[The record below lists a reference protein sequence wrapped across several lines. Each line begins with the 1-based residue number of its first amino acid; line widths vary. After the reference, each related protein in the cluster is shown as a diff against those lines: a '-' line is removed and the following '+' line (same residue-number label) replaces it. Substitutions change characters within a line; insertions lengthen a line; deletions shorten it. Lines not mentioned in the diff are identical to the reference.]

1 MAMLAAELTDVNLLI
16 KRSNT
21 VKDWDFTTTKQTP
34 NCTFLSE
41 ALWEPRATQAPN

>member
-1 MAMLAAELTDVNLLI
+1 MVRLFAELTDVNLLI

-21 VKDWDFTTTKQTP
+21 VKDWDFTRTKKPP

-41 ALWEPRATQAPN
+41 ALWESRATQAPN